1 MTGGRVTE
9 RAPEQDEQDS
19 AEVEPE
25 VDFSKSLGSA
35 GHEAEDLGYDNVA
48 DTGDTVHA
56 EEDDAE
62 ARRARM
68 DYEAEFPGD

>member
-1 MTGGRVTE
+1 VTE
-9 RAPEQDEQDS
+9 REPEPDEQES
-19 AEVEPE
+19 AEVDPK

-35 GHEAEDLGYDNVA
+35 GHEAEDLGYDKVA
-48 DTGDTVHA
+48 DAGATVHA

-68 DYEAEFPGD
+68 DSEVEFPGD